1 MIVVSIGDIIAL
13 IMGGIGL
20 VVIGVAYIIYRIGM
34 HQEKKYE
41 IAIGEYDEEL
51 NQKNKSIA
59 IGQSKTA
66 DMRGKE

>member
-13 IMGGIGL
+13 IMGGVGL
-20 VVIGVAYIIYRIGM
+20 VVIGVAYIISRIGM

-41 IAIGEYDEEL
+41 FAIGKYDEEL

-66 DMRGKE
+66 DKRGEE

>member
-13 IMGGIGL
+13 IMGGVGIL
-20 VVIGVAYIIYRIGM
+20 VMVGAYIFYRIGM
-34 HQEKKYE
+34 HQENKYD
-41 IAIGEYDEEL
+41 ILIGKYDEEL

-66 DMRGKE
+66 EMRDEE